1 MSGFTPGNRTSEG
14 SRRIPGWVAA
24 IAILGASGCQQRAFT
39 ELYVET
45 LARDFRRAEDLINE
59 FEAEN
64 LAMEYEIEDLR
75 RVNQQ
80 LQSRLQEAQSAKN
93 TLGSAGQN
101 IERKPLIEGL
111 SPSDGRRN
119 GSGSGTPNPS
129 SLLKSPPPLKLQPP
143 KDVIDTD
150 IPDVVVP
157 KKGQGLQLSTPAKE
171 SAPPLSNPTSGL
183 EKFVPENPTDLLPPD
198 ASAAPKLEIPNREIP
213 GSSPAEVIPSAPKPV
228 DAKIPNSGNL
238 PRGEALP
245 AGERKTIPTKE
256 PLLKPAPNGLPDEVS
271 AAVLQQRKIYTPPMS
286 GVVPASAIS
295 SAESSAE
302 SNAIQSKPIDTKIRG
317 IDFHPTLCRGHNFDG
332 KPGDDGLSVVLVT
345 CNDQHQFVPGEGTMT
360 IVAEE
365 TLPDGQS
372 ARLGRWEIPSA
383 QLQDCMEPIGAGQGY
398 HLRLPWE
405 NAFPETTEIDVW
417 VRFAMTDGTKVVNRK
432 QIHLRKPNH
441 ASSTWTPR

>member
-1 MSGFTPGNRTSEG
+1 
-14 SRRIPGWVAA
+14 VA

-93 TLGSAGQN
+93 TLGSAGQSV
-101 IERKPLIEGL
+101 ERKPLIEGL

-129 SLLKSPPPLKLQPP
+129 SLLKSPPPMKLQPQ

-157 KKGQGLQLSTPAKE
+157 KKGPGLQLSNPSKEGASTPAL
-171 SAPPLSNPTSGL
+171 ANPTSGL
-183 EKFVPENPTDLLPPD
+183 EKSVPAYPTDLLPPE

-213 GSSPAEVIPSAPKPV
+213 GTSPAEVIPSVPKPV
-228 DAKIPNSGNL
+228 DARIPNSGNL
-238 PRGEALP
+238 PPGESLP
-245 AGERKTIPTKE
+245 PGERKTTPTKE

-271 AAVLQQRKIYTPPMS
+271 AAVLQERKIYTPPIS

-295 SAESSAE
+295 SPA
-302 SNAIQSKPIDTKIRG
+302 SNAIQPKPIDSKIRG

-332 KPGDDGLSVVLVT
+332 KPGDDGLYLVIVT
-345 CNDQHQFVPGEGTMT
+345 CNDQHEFVPGEGTVT

-372 ARLGRWEIPSA
+372 ARLGRWEIPSS
-383 QLQDCMEPIGAGQGY
+383 QLQDCIEPIGAAQGY

-405 NAFPETTEIDVW
+405 NAFPETTEIEVW
-417 VRFAMTDGTKVVNRK
+417 VRFGMTDGTKVVNRK
-432 QIHLRKPNH
+432 QIHLRKPNN